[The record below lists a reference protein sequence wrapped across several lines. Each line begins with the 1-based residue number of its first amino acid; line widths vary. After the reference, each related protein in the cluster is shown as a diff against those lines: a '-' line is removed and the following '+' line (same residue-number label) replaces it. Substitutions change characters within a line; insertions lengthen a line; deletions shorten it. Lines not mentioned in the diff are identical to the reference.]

1 MHALVKV
8 KESKRAGALV
18 KSSMHDSNAAKI
30 ESISGKLVY
39 QIAGLPGKRI
49 YQELYCVKR
58 GEYVNLSACCFFFF
72 LSFSLF
78 LFLRL
83 DASAINL
90 NTFRNGET
98 RNGESEKQPRKRERE
113 REKEEKFR
121 TKERR
126 SSLFLR

>member
-8 KESKRAGALV
+8 KESKRARAFV

-58 GEYVNLSACCFFFF
+58 GEYVNLSTCFSFFSF
-72 LSFSLF
+72 FSFSLF
-78 LFLRL
+78 VSR
-83 DASAINL
+83 I
-90 NTFRNGET
+90 G
-98 RNGESEKQPRKRERE
+98 RKRH
-113 REKEEKFR
+113 KF
-121 TKERR
+121 EYI
-126 SSLFLR
+126 

>member
-8 KESKRAGALV
+8 KESKRAGARLV

-58 GEYVNLSACCFFFF
+58 GEYVNLSACCFFFPF
-72 LSFSLF
+72 LLSFFVSP
-78 LFLRL
+78 
-83 DASAINL
+83 I
-90 NTFRNGET
+90 G
-98 RNGESEKQPRKRERE
+98 RKRH
-113 REKEEKFR
+113 KF
-121 TKERR
+121 EYI
-126 SSLFLR
+126 